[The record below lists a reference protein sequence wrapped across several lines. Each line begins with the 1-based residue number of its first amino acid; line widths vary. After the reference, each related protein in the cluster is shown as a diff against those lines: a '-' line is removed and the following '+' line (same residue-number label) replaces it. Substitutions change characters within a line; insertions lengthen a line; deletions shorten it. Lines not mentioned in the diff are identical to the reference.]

1 MKERLVL
8 ILLLAL
14 NLTGCKGDKENNK
27 EVTSE
32 NQGIVVK
39 TMIVQKSGTAS
50 QFRYSGTV
58 EAFKTIPL
66 SFQSVGTVKSVL
78 VDAGDFV
85 KKGQLLATTDRANA
99 QSMYEM
105 SLAKFQ
111 QAQDAYNRLKTVHDK
126 GSLPEIKWVEMQ
138 TNLESAKSSL
148 AMSKD
153 NLEKCNLYAPSDGI
167 VGKRSIEPGMS
178 ALSLTGSPI
187 ELVEISNV
195 YIKIS
200 VPENEIGKIKKGQKA
215 TITVSALGNKSF
227 NGAVEKISPV
237 ADAISRT
244 YEVKVLIQNQSL
256 ELKPGMVCDV
266 SMSSNGGSMCMLIP
280 YQAATKNSNDQ
291 AYVYVVNTTT
301 KRVSKQFVTLGNY
314 NGSNIEVVTG
324 LQEGQT
330 IVSEGK
336 EKLSDNAQVVF

>member
-1 MKERLVL
+1 MKEKLLVM
-8 ILLLAL
+8 LLLAL
-14 NLTGCKGDKENNK
+14 TFTGCKSKKENNT
-27 EVTSE
+27 EDTTE

-39 TMIVQKSGTAS
+39 TMIVRKSETAS
-50 QFRYSGTV
+50 MYRYSGTV

-66 SFQSVGTVKSVL
+66 SFQSTGTVKSVL
-78 VDAGDFV
+78 VDAGDVV

-153 NLEKCNLYAPSDGI
+153 NLDKCNLYAPSDGV

-178 ALSLTGSPI
+178 AISITGSPI
-187 ELVEISNV
+187 ELVEINNV
-195 YIKIS
+195 YIKLS
-200 VPENEIGKIKKGQKA
+200 VPENEIGKIKKGQKS

-227 NGAVEKISPV
+227 SGEVSKISPV

-244 YEVKVLIQNQSL
+244 YEVKILINNQSL

-266 SMSSNGGSMCMLIP
+266 VMPSADGDVCMLIP

-291 AYVYVVNTTT
+291 AFVYVVNTATRIAT
-301 KRVSKQFVTLGNY
+301 KQLVTLGNY
-314 NGSNIEVVTG
+314 NGSNIEVVSG
-324 LQEGQT
+324 LKEGQT
-330 IVSEGK
+330 IVTEGK
-336 EKLSDNAQVVF
+336 DKLSDNVQVEF

>member
-1 MKERLVL
+1 
-8 ILLLAL
+8 
-14 NLTGCKGDKENNK
+14 
-27 EVTSE
+27 
-32 NQGIVVK
+32 
-39 TMIVQKSGTAS
+39 
-50 QFRYSGTV
+50 
-58 EAFKTIPL
+58 
-66 SFQSVGTVKSVL
+66 
-78 VDAGDFV
+78 
-85 KKGQLLATTDRANA
+85 
-99 QSMYEM
+99 M

-153 NLEKCNLYAPSDGI
+153 NLDKCNLYAPSDGL
-167 VGKRSIEPGMS
+167 VGKRTIEPGMS
-178 ALSLTGSPI
+178 ALSITGSPI
-187 ELVEISNV
+187 ELVEINNV

-215 TITVSALGNKSF
+215 SISVSALGNKSYS
-227 NGAVEKISPV
+227 GEISKISPV
-237 ADAISRT
+237 ADVISRT
-244 YEVKVLIQNQSL
+244 SEVKILINNQSL
-256 ELKPGMVCDV
+256 DLKPGMVCDV
-266 SMSSNGGSMCMLIP
+266 TMASNDGALCLLIP

-314 NGSNIEVVTG
+314 NGSNIEVVSG

-336 EKLSDNAQVVF
+336 EKLSDNDQVEF

>member
-1 MKERLVL
+1 MKERLLVM
-8 ILLLAL
+8 LLLAFAF
-14 NLTGCKGDKENNK
+14 TGCKSDKKNNK
-27 EVTSE
+27 DSTE
-32 NQGIVVK
+32 NRGIVVK

-78 VDAGDFV
+78 VDAGDIV

-153 NLEKCNLYAPSDGI
+153 NLDKCNLYAPSDGV

-178 ALSLTGSPI
+178 AISITGSPI
-187 ELVEISNV
+187 ELVEINNV
-195 YIKIS
+195 YIKLS
-200 VPENEIGKIKKGQKA
+200 VPENEIGKIKKGQKS

-227 NGAVEKISPV
+227 SGEVSKISPV

-244 YEVKVLIQNQSL
+244 YEVKILINNQSL

-266 SMSSNGGSMCMLIP
+266 VMPSADGDVCMLIP
-280 YQAATKNSNDQ
+280 YQAATKNSDDQ
-291 AYVYVVNTTT
+291 AFVYVVNTATRIAT
-301 KRVSKQFVTLGNY
+301 KQLVTLGNY
-314 NGSNIEVVTG
+314 NGSNIEVVSG
-324 LQEGQT
+324 LKEGQT
-330 IVSEGK
+330 IVTEGK
-336 EKLSDNAQVVF
+336 DKLSDNVQVEF